1 MTESQL
7 SRLDR
12 AHASIA
18 AKAGVPAEVAIML
31 GSGLGHI
38 ADAVENAT
46 VIPYAEIDGF
56 PVSTAPSH
64 KGQLVIGNLYG
75 RRVVVMQG
83 RLHLYEGWTP
93 RDIGLAVYLLK
104 RLGAATLVVTN
115 AAGGL
120 NLDYRSGD
128 VMLIEDHLNFTGV
141 NPLVGPNDDEI
152 GLRFPDMSRAYD
164 PDLLELATIAAER
177 ALQPVHRGIYAGIL
191 GPSLETSA
199 ERRFLRAAGGDA
211 VGMST
216 VTELIAAV
224 HAGLRVVGISAITN
238 AATGGPDQQPDTVEE
253 VLANAALCG
262 EKIEAI
268 LQELLPQLPQ
278 RLDSSGFQRS

>member
-7 SRLDR
+7 TRLDR

-18 AKAGVPAEVAIML
+18 GKAGALAEVAVML
-31 GSGLGHI
+31 GSGLGHL
-38 ADAVENAT
+38 ADAVEKAT
-46 VIPYAEIDGF
+46 IIPYAEVDGF

-64 KGQLVIGNLYG
+64 KGQFVIGNLHG

-83 RLHLYEGWTP
+83 RLHLYEGWAP

-104 RLGAATLVVTN
+104 RLGATTLVVTN

-120 NLDYRSGD
+120 NPEYRPGD

-164 PDLLELATIAAER
+164 PDLLELAVIAAER
-177 ALQPVHRGIYAGIL
+177 VLQPVHRGIYAGIL

-216 VTELIAAV
+216 VTEVIAAV

-238 AATGGPDQQPDTVEE
+238 AATGGPEQQPDTVEE

-278 RLDSSGFQRS
+278 RLG